1 MNQRPL
7 PQNSLAR
14 TVTMAVRVVLPQAV
28 AVWLFGS
35 GASDTLRSDSDID
48 VAVLVD
54 QPMSAQ
60 QIFEHAEA
68 VARLLGRDV
77 DLIDF
82 ARTSTVLQHQILTTG
97 VRIDC
102 QDTTRTDIYEAF
114 CRSEYLR
121 LNAQR
126 KAQLRDVF
134 ARGTVLA

>member
-1 MNQRPL
+1 MNQRLL
-7 PQNSLAR
+7 PQAPLAR
-14 TVTMAVRVVLPQAV
+14 TVASAVRAVLPQVV

-35 GASDTLRSDSDID
+35 GASGALRADSDVDI
-48 VAVLVD
+48 AVWVN
-54 QPMSAQ
+54 QPLSAL

-68 VARLLGRDV
+68 LARLLGRDV

-82 ARTSTVLQHQILTTG
+82 ARTSTVLQQQILTTG

-102 QDTTRTDIYEAF
+102 QDVARTDSYEAF

-126 KAQLRDVF
+126 KTQLRDVF

>member
-1 MNQRPL
+1 MNKRL
-7 PQNSLAR
+7 TPQAPLAR
-14 TVTMAVRVVLPQAV
+14 SVTRAVRTVLPQAV

-35 GASDTLRSDSDID
+35 GASDALRLDSDVDI
-48 VAVLVD
+48 AVMLD
-54 QPMSAQ
+54 QPMSAL
-60 QIFEHAEA
+60 QIFDYSEA
-68 VARLLGRDV
+68 LARLLGRNV

-82 ARTSTVLQHQILTTG
+82 ARTSTVLQQQILTAG

-102 QDTTRTDIYEAF
+102 QDAARTDSYEAF

-126 KAQLRDVF
+126 KTQLRDVF